1 MRRSRVAEFDEE
13 WIIGRLVISLL
24 RRGAARDGR
33 WVGVCAIPGLR
44 IETWG
49 TQFCGELKETG
60 WGSWYPTL
68 AAKTEARQ
76 GWGTQFCGE
85 LKKTGWGS
93 CYPRSTNARDRHHTD
108 QDVSV
113 GDPAPGHAA

>member
-49 TQFCGELKETG
+49 TQFCGELK
-60 WGSWYPTL
+60 
-68 AAKTEARQ
+68 
-76 GWGTQFCGE
+76 
-85 LKKTGWGS
+85 KTGWGS